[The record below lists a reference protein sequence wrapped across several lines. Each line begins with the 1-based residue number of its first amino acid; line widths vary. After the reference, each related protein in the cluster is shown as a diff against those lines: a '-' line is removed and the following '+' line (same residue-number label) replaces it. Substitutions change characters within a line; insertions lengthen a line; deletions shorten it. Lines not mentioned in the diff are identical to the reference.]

1 MKLATRKRSQ
11 DRAAAKLK
19 LRQPAKRQPVNLT
32 HHEIGLLL
40 QLRDEGYSYA
50 WLAVKFEI
58 SKSYAFDLCNFRRSG
73 VRWRPAV
80 RKPR

>member
-1 MKLATRKRSQ
+1 MNKGRRKKLQA
-11 DRAAAKLK
+11 RAA
-19 LRQPAKRQPVNLT
+19 PAIKRQPLNLT

-40 QLRDEGYSYA
+40 QLREEGYSYA

-73 VRWRPAV
+73 VRW
-80 RKPR
+80 KL